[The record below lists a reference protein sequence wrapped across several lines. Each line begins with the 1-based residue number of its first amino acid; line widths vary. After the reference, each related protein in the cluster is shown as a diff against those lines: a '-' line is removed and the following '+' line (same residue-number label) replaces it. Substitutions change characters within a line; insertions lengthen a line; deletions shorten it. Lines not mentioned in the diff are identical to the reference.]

1 MKYQWDI
8 EELVEA
14 SPGNDRRGNP
24 YALVR
29 LVRLR
34 RMDDCW
40 GRVIQQAL
48 DKQRGYPNICQT
60 ILCPLSWENA
70 PFSELQVEL

>member
-1 MKYQWDI
+1 MKYQRDI

-14 SPGNDRRGNP
+14 SPDNDRRGDP
-24 YALVR
+24 YALVH
-29 LVRLR
+29 LR

-60 ILCPLSWENA
+60 ILMILYPFSWENA
-70 PFSELQVEL
+70 PFSELQEKL